1 MKKALDFLFLNPKS
15 NQIERA
21 KHDKKENKENAGD
34 LKNQSKTWKKPNYVR
49 LYNKKWYATLKAP
62 SREYTRIS
70 ILNLIKL
77 SEK

>member
-1 MKKALDFLFLNPKS
+1 MKKALEFLFLNPKS

-49 LYNKKWYATLKAP
+49 FYNKK
-62 SREYTRIS
+62 
-70 ILNLIKL
+70 
-77 SEK
+77 